1 MKGDERNKRKI
12 TSLLSLPFEALFKSE
27 VGLPPTWKVEGLS
40 FDLFTFS
47 VIYVFFCQK
56 TNRQAAGLLELE
68 MYPPLVSH
76 SPSIAIY
83 KTPSSP
89 VRTTWHRY
97 YRNIFNLVL
106 SALSVDTY

>member
-40 FDLFTFS
+40 YLLTFS

-76 SPSIAIY
+76 SSSIAIFEGA
-83 KTPSSP
+83 SSP
-89 VRTTWHRY
+89 VRTIWHRY
-97 YRNIFNLVL
+97 CHNIFNLVL